1 MDVNG
6 IIKIIAALLLLVIFV
21 TVQQV
26 EKKAIPAAKT
36 SSLYEEIQEK
46 KEGFEY
52 PPQDA
57 RVDKVWKKIPGLNG
71 KKVNVEKSY
80 ENMKKANKFDEAK
93 LVFEQIEPKV
103 KLKDLPPAPIYKGN
117 DQKKMVTFLINVSWG
132 EEYIPAMLETLDK
145 HQVKANF
152 FIDGA
157 FARDNPS
164 QVQMIEEKNHLV
176 GSHGFGHPDFYTLR
190 EGTAKDNL
198 IKTNELL
205 ASFSDEPIRWFA
217 PPSGSFSNETV
228 TAAESLDMLTILWT
242 VDTIDWK
249 KPTKDVLIERVLSK
263 AHNGATILMHP
274 TQVTSDSLDSLIT
287 ALKKEYQIVTLD
299 ELMSETR

>member
-1 MDVNG
+1 MNG